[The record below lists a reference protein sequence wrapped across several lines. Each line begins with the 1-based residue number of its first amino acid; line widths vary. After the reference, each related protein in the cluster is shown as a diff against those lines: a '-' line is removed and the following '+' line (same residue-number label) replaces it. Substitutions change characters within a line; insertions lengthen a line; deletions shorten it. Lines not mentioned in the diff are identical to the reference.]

1 MSADGGAVNPPS
13 HPPETRPRLQD
24 TDPVAAAVSRLTA
37 SRAVLLGVLSPDAG
51 AAQDG
56 REGRARSPW
65 RRWQRQLRRWPVV
78 GLALQALRLRWQQH
92 PLHAPL
98 EALLDESR
106 LQVVPLIRRH
116 PVATVAL
123 AAMAGAGLMLLRPWR
138 HAWLIDP
145 VRHLPGQATR
155 WMLQQLGEA
164 PMQAALAS
172 LFMMATATSSPP
184 APEPPISD
192 SPDRSIP

>member
-1 MSADGGAVNPPS
+1 MSAPGQPVG
-13 HPPETRPRLQD
+13 ELPREPD
-24 TDPVAAAVSRLTA
+24 IDPVAAAVLRLTA
-37 SRAVLLGVLSPDAG
+37 SRAVLLGVLSPDTGDDAG
-51 AAQDG
+51 S

-106 LQVVPLIRRH
+106 QQVLPLLRRH

-123 AAMAGAGLMLLRPWR
+123 AAAAGAGLVLLRPWR
-138 HAWLIDP
+138 QTWLIDP
-145 VRHLPGQATR
+145 MRHLPGRAAR

-172 LFMMATATSSPP
+172 LFMMATATASRP